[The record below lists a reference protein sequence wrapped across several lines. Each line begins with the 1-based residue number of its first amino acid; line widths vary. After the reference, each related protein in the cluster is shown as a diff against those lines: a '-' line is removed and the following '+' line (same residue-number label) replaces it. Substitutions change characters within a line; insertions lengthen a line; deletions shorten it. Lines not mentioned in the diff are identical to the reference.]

1 MTLNNITHSSELLV
15 TNITVTGS
23 LRQRLYDL
31 GICPG
36 TRITFIRTAP
46 LADPIQVQIG
56 DYHVALRKSEA
67 KFVEVA
73 NYGS

>member
-1 MTLNNITHSSELLV
+1 MTLNDIKKSTELLV
-15 TNITVTGS
+15 TNISITGS

-36 TRITFIRTAP
+36 TKIKFIRTAP

-56 DYHVALRKSEA
+56 NYHVALRKSEA
-67 KFVEVA
+67 KFVEVTHHA
-73 NYGS
+73 

>member
-1 MTLNNITHSSELLV
+1 MTLNDIKDSMELLV
-15 TNITVTGS
+15 TNISITGS

-36 TRITFIRTAP
+36 TKITFVRTAP

-56 DYHVALRKSEA
+56 NYHVALRKSEA
-67 KFVEVA
+67 QYVEVA
-73 NYGS
+73 ANV

>member
-1 MTLNNITHSSELLV
+1 MTLNDIQDSMDLLV
-15 TNITVTGS
+15 TNISISGS

-36 TRITFIRTAP
+36 TKITFVRTAP

-56 DYHVALRKSEA
+56 NYHVALRKSEA
-67 KFVEVA
+67 QYVEVA
-73 NYGS
+73 AHV

>member
-1 MTLNNITHSSELLV
+1 MTLNDIKRTEQLMV
-15 TNITVTGS
+15 TDISVAGS

-36 TRITFIRTAP
+36 TVITFIRTAP

-56 DYHVALRKSEA
+56 NYHVALRKSEA
-67 KFVEVA
+67 RYVEVVTHV
-73 NYGS
+73 S

>member
-1 MTLNNITHSSELLV
+1 MTLNDITKADDFVV
-15 TNITVTGS
+15 THVHINGS

-36 TRITFIRTAP
+36 TKLSFIRTAP

-56 DYHVALRKSEA
+56 HYHVALRRTEA
-67 KFVEVA
+67 QYVEIE
-73 NYGS
+73 NYVE